1 MEPHN
6 AGPILHLPPDCREWR
21 ARALAVMC
29 FPANTGE
36 AEQQRERRLDIIEFI
51 EVARATGFDSAE
63 FILEL

>member
-1 MEPHN
+1 
-6 AGPILHLPPDCREWR
+6 
-21 ARALAVMC
+21 MC

-63 FILEL
+63 FIREL